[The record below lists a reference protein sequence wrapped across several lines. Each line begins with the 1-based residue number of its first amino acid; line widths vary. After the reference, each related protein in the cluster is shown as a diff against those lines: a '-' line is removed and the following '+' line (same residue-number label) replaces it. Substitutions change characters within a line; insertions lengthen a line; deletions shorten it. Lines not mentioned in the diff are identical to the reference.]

1 MGTITIVNN
10 FQLFDEFIA
19 SLCQDETSQITP
31 ANQIFFDGFV
41 ETISPLLARSGLFRY
56 QFHQYWPLRPR
67 RSARFA
73 PLYVISPGTPNSD
86 GLE

>member
-41 ETISPLLARSGLFRY
+41 ETISPSACPFRAFSLPISSILAVAPASVGSVRPVVRNQSWNTKFR
-56 QFHQYWPLRPR
+56 W
-67 RSARFA
+67 S
-73 PLYVISPGTPNSD
+73 
-86 GLE
+86 